1 MAPCTWRTRAP
12 SARRWRAT
20 APSDHDA
27 TVVAYSRDH
36 GKTWTNEQV
45 GQNYDFPY
53 NADVANETLTGENF
67 RINSYPQLTVDPV
80 TQHLYVTWADDRNGP
95 VQLQRACR

>member
-1 MAPCTWRTRAP
+1 
-12 SARRWRAT
+12 
-20 APSDHDA
+20 
-27 TVVAYSRDH
+27 VAYSRDH

-45 GQNYDFPY
+45 GQNYDYPY

-80 TQHLYVTWADDRNGP
+80 TQHLYVTWSDDRNGRYNSSG
-95 VQLQRACR
+95 VSVKTDGTAFIASSADGRN